1 MKKKGWGKKGEII
14 TNFDDIRY
22 SIVTLIETVF
32 TVHSRYSI
40 HCTLNTVDIKFGLLA
55 IAT

>member
-1 MKKKGWGKKGEII
+1 MGEII

-55 IAT
+55 IVVT